1 MIKRYT
7 HPEMG
12 RIWSDQ
18 RKYETWL
25 QVEIAAVD
33 AMARAEIVP
42 AEAARDIRE
51 RAAFEIARIEEIEQI
66 TQHDVVAFTTAVAEH
81 VGPSARWL
89 HFGLTSSDVVDTA
102 QALQMREACD
112 LILKGLDTLL
122 DAVQTRAKEHRRTPM
137 IGRTHGVHAEPMT
150 FGLKL
155 ALWYAEL
162 GRDVT
167 RVRRARDVVSVGKL
181 SGAVGTFAHLPPT
194 IEADVCQNL
203 GLEPAPV
210 SSQVIQRDRH
220 AELLTA
226 LAVTGSSIEK
236 FALEIRGL
244 QKTEIGEVEEPFAQG
259 QKGSSAMP
267 HKRNPVGCEQ
277 LVGLAR
283 LLRANAGAA
292 LENNAL
298 WHERD
303 ISHSSVER
311 VILPDSF
318 SVLDHMLRRFTRIVA
333 GMMVYHERM
342 LENLE
347 RSGGVVFSGSV
358 LLELARRGVSRE
370 QAYEW
375 VQRNAMRAFHE
386 RCAFKTLLLADAD
399 VMRVLAP
406 AELDRAFDLN
416 ELLQHVDYVF
426 GRVFLSHN
434 NVVSQSKTVGAGF
447 SGP

>member
-1 MIKRYT
+1 VIRRYT

-12 RIWSDQ
+12 RIWDDQ

-25 QVEIAAVD
+25 LVEVAAAD
-33 AMARAEIVP
+33 AMARAGIIP
-42 AEAARDIRE
+42 ADAARDIRE
-51 RAAFEIARIEEIEQI
+51 RGAFDVARIEEIEQT
-66 TQHDVVAFTTAVAEH
+66 TQHDVIAFTTAVAEH

-89 HFGLTSSDVVDTA
+89 HFGLTSSDVIDTA
-102 QALQMREACD
+102 QALQMRDACD
-112 LILKGLDTLL
+112 LILKGLDGLMQ
-122 DAVQTRAKEHRRTPM
+122 AVRERADEHRRTAM

-162 GRDVT
+162 GRDVA
-167 RVRRARDVVSVGKL
+167 RVRRAREVIAVGQL
-181 SGAVGTFAHLPPT
+181 SGAVGTFAHLPPSV
-194 IEADVCQNL
+194 EADACRAL

-220 AELLTA
+220 AELLGA
-226 LAVTGSSIEK
+226 LAITGSSLEK

-244 QKTEIGEVEEPFAQG
+244 QKTEIGEVEEPFAKG

-267 HKRNPVGCEQ
+267 HKRNPIGCEQ
-277 LVGLAR
+277 IVGLAR

-318 SVLDHMLRRFTRIVA
+318 IALDHMLRRFTRIVK
-333 GMMVYHERM
+333 GMVVYPDRM
-342 LENLE
+342 RRNLE
-347 RSGGVVFSGSV
+347 LSGGVVFSGTV
-358 LLELARRGVSRE
+358 LLELTRRGVSRE

-375 VQRNAMRAFHE
+375 VQRNAMRAFHDK
-386 RCAFKTLLLADAD
+386 RHFKSLLLEDRD
-399 VMRVLAP
+399 VTAVLPP
-406 AELDRAFDLN
+406 AEIERAFDLD
-416 ELLQHVDYVF
+416 EQLRHIDHIF
-426 GRVFLSHN
+426 SRVFQE
-434 NVVSQSKTVGAGF
+434 VAA
-447 SGP
+447 